1 MPAVNVGLKPIALIS
16 VFDKT
21 GVVELASELHKIG
34 IKILSTG
41 GTFRA
46 LVSAGIDVIEVST
59 YIQQPEIMNG
69 RVKTLHPKVF
79 GGILSR
85 REDEGDLAQLEQYS
99 IPNIDLVVVDLYP
112 FEDKLSDVYSSEKI
126 LIENIDIGG
135 PSMLRSAAKN
145 YEHVTVLPSPKY
157 YNKFIKLMSDNNGL
171 IELGF
176 RKKMAN
182 EAFNETA
189 YYDSMISNWMN
200 INNNNNFSD
209 KKTTGGKMIHKLRYG
224 ENPHQESAVYEIP
237 SVLEGFSKLEKLQG
251 KALSHNNYLDSYAA
265 YDLITDFE
273 PNKPICAIIKHNNP
287 CGCALDQDV
296 KSAYLKALS
305 GDPVSAFGGIVA
317 FNNTID
323 KNIASELIKN
333 FYEVILAP
341 HITPD
346 ALHILSQKKNL
357 RVLKYKTP
365 KSKKIQNITFLQ
377 KTFLAQDEN
386 KKVLGLND
394 IKIVTKK
401 IPTDQ
406 EVINLLFANKVCKHV
421 KSNAIVIAKNSQTL
435 GIGAGQTSRIG
446 SSKIACNYANQFF
459 KEDLKNSGAASDAFF
474 PFADGLKELVS
485 VGVRSIIQPGGSVKD
500 KEVIDAAD
508 KAGISMI
515 FTGTRN
521 FKH

>member
-1 MPAVNVGLKPIALIS
+1 MSSKKISRALIS
-16 VFDKT
+16 VSDKT
-21 GVVELASELHKIG
+21 NLKEVL
-34 IKILSTG
+34 KILNHFKVEIISTG
-41 GTFRA
+41 GTYQF
-46 LVSAGIDVIEVST
+46 
-59 YIQQPEIMNG
+59 IQELGYKCKEISNYTGFPEMMDG
-69 RVKTLHPKVF
+69 RVKTLHPKIH
-79 GGILSR
+79 GGLL
-85 REDEGDLAQLEQYS
+85 GDLNLPSHKDAMSKHS
-99 IPNIDLVVVDLYP
+99 IEEINLVIVNLYP